1 MTSSS
6 SFFSPA
12 ARGVRRGLIL
22 GVFPLL
28 TTGALAPALL
38 AQDAPPPPDAAPA
51 AADTPPPAPPDTQMQ
66 GGGNGNG
73 GDNSD
78 REARRAARRGNFT
91 PEAMLAALKTR
102 FGVTDDA
109 EWAIISARITAIM
122 DLRRATGGGFGGGFP
137 GGFRGGDNNRQGNSG
152 NPELDALRAAVTDNM
167 PDGEIKARLDRF
179 REVRKDNEAKLEKA
193 RADLQAVLSVKQEAV
208 AVMMGLLQ

>member
-6 SFFSPA
+6 SLSSSA
-12 ARGVRRGLIL
+12 ARRVRCGLIL

-28 TTGALAPALL
+28 TTGAFAPPLL
-38 AQDAPPPPDAAPA
+38 AQDAPPASAPA
-51 AADTPPPAPPDTQMQ
+51 AADTPPPAPDAQTQ
-66 GGGNGNG
+66 GGGNG

-78 REARRAARRGNFT
+78 RDARRAARRGNFT

-122 DLRRATGGGFGGGFP
+122 DLRRATGGMGGFGGGF
-137 GGFRGGDNNRQGNSG
+137 RGGNNNRQGNTG
-152 NPELDALRAAVTDNM
+152 NPELDALSSAVTDNM
-167 PDGEIKARLDRF
+167 PDAEIKARLDRF